1 MCDNLDEN
9 SVHGLGSVVNCCQ
22 TQKMY
27 DQPVDTCPFESDSV
41 PDWYLTQDLSDKL
54 VSKDPF
60 VLKHC
65 HDKYK
70 TEEMCDKAID
80 LCIPALKF
88 VPAWFVTSKTIEN
101 LESAVFCNDYT
112 VLGELDSRWRWKKKK

>member
-1 MCDNLDEN
+1 M
-9 SVHGLGSVVNCCQ
+9 
-22 TQKMY
+22 
-27 DQPVDTCPFESDSV
+27 
-41 PDWYLTQDLSDKL
+41 SDKL

-112 VLGELDSRWRWKKKK
+112 VLGELDSR